1 VLDRRWVPWLYVV
14 TLLAGC
20 PRMTVVS
27 LDGVDGGGDAGE
39 DAGSP
44 DGSLPDG
51 SLPDGSLPDGSLP
64 DGSLPDGSLP
74 DGSLPDGSLPDGSLP
89 DGSLPDGSLPDG
101 SFPDGSLPDGSLPDA
116 GPPGD
121 SDGDGIPD
129 EYDPFP
135 MDPDFPGVVSP
146 DFVYANTSGALF
158 TLNPATREVVRVGPF
173 VSESGI
179 SVSDIAIN
187 RYGVLFATTSGSLFA
202 CRPDTAR
209 CRFVGAIW
217 GGGFIGFG
225 AMRGLTFLPPGSFGK
240 PKEILA
246 GFPEYSGPGT
256 WHEVVLGG
264 APSPELGDL
273 GADTVRAGDGVYVD
287 GMGLFAA
294 TVRRDLGNGN
304 VIVECDPGTGA
315 ITRDVVIAVGY
326 TDIAGLA
333 GTRTKLYAFNGGG
346 QILEVDPKTD
356 TYEEIAAT
364 AYTWRGAA
372 SSSGPLK

>member
-1 VLDRRWVPWLYVV
+1 MFVLDRRWVTWLFVV

-20 PRMTVVS
+20 PRMTIVS
-27 LDGVDGGGDAGE
+27 LEDADGGHDAGE
-39 DAGSP
+39 DAGSL

-74 DGSLPDGSLPDGSLP
+74 DGSL
-89 DGSLPDGSLPDG
+89 
-101 SFPDGSLPDGSLPDA
+101 PDGSLPDGSLPDA

-158 TLNPATREVVRVGPF
+158 TLRPATREVVRIGPF
-173 VSESGI
+173 ISETGTMA
-179 SVSDIAIN
+179 VSDIAIN
-187 RYGVLFATTSGSLFA
+187 GFGVLFATTLGSIFA
-202 CRPDTAR
+202 CRPDTAE
-209 CRFVGAIW
+209 CRFVGSYED
-217 GGGFIGFG
+217 GGGFIGSTTTIV
-225 AMRGLTFLPPGSFGK
+225 GLTFLPPGTFGK
-240 PKEILA
+240 PSELLA
-246 GFPEYSGPGT
+246 GFFGT
-256 WHEVVLGG
+256 TSRRGVWYEIVIGGTALAALGN
-264 APSPELGDL
+264 L
-273 GADTVRAGDGVYVD
+273 GADTLSVGDAIFVE